1 MSSGVPKMSFAR
13 KMSSGVP
20 KINLTRFYQQDV
32 VKWIFYCG
40 TDEKYRARCV
50 LRASDLPND
59 KWDMEKA
66 AVMGLTICSTQE
78 YIISVAANGLIH
90 DRAWRNVGTITIAST
105 ASMASGEILAFT
117 GVSSILAVLSRN
129 QMVGAYCG
137 FRHDE
142 DQELEEEVR
151 VAPARIAEE
160 ARYLKPG
167 AHRKRR
173 KQ

>member
-90 DRAWRNVGTITIAST
+90 DRAWRNVGTITIDKTSADKKFDHNIDRKKARFFPECQWLCAAFRSESCFAT
-105 ASMASGEILAFT
+105 AVEFLNLI
-117 GVSSILAVLSRN
+117 SICS
-129 QMVGAYCG
+129 
-137 FRHDE
+137 
-142 DQELEEEVR
+142 
-151 VAPARIAEE
+151 
-160 ARYLKPG
+160 
-167 AHRKRR
+167 
-173 KQ
+173 